1 MKSVSGN
8 SPWPGK
14 QRKCL
19 LQLITS
25 MSSHG
30 ASASWTRTILSAGI
44 ERIAL
49 RSVLR
54 EKMWKLSSVNPIAG
68 WSARRTTS
76 QESR

>member
-1 MKSVSGN
+1 
-8 SPWPGK
+8 
-14 QRKCL
+14 
-19 LQLITS
+19 

-30 ASASWTRTILSAGI
+30 ASASCTRKIRSLGI

-54 EKMWKLSSVNPIAG
+54 EKMWKLSSVSPIAG

-76 QESR
+76 QASR